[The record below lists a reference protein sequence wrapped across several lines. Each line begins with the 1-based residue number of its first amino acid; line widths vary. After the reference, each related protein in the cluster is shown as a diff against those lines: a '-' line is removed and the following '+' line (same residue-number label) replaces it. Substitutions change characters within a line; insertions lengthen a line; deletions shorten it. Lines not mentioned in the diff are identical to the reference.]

1 MITLIMLILLTKMTI
16 IVSMMIEMTIIVLII
31 QILIV
36 TEDWLR
42 IKNVVNNR

>member
-1 MITLIMLILLTKMTI
+1 MITLIMLILLTEMTI